1 MKKENKKQPEQL
13 SFGFYEN
20 FQEQFRIDPKT
31 EKQIITG
38 KMSGDEIVAATYE

>member
-1 MKKENKKQPEQL
+1 MKKENKKPPEQL

-20 FQEQFRIDPKT
+20 FQKQLRIDPKT